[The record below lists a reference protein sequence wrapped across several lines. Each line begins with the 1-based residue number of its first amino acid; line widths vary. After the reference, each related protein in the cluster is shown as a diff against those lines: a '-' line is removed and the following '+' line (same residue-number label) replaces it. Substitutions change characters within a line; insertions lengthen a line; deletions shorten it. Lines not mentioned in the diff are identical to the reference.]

1 MEVHHHP
8 EVEKKGFK
16 EYLLEGL
23 MIFLAVLMGFI
34 AENIREGITENKR
47 ATEFARSY
55 YGDIK
60 KDTLLLHRV
69 MRFNVRK
76 MRAIDSAVNAL
87 GVPQNLHT
95 DTIECYEGMVA
106 SYVLP
111 FEPSSG
117 NYEQIKA
124 SGAIRNFKQKMVN
137 LMNEYDLQA
146 RQVVRREEIT
156 QKFVTEQY
164 LPITMN
170 NASIQVSWDIITK
183 GKIEHP
189 IYLNRSAD
197 YKRQYINMVTMI
209 KIFAY
214 RSMQEYQHLLKE
226 ADKVLAELK
235 NEYDLEE

>member
-8 EVEKKGFK
+8 EVERKGFK

-47 ATEFARSY
+47 AAEFARSY

-69 MRFNVRK
+69 MRFNAHK
-76 MRAIDSAVNAL
+76 IAAIDSAINAL
-87 GVPQNLHT
+87 DEPKNPRT
-95 DTIECYEGMVA
+95 DTIEVYKGMIA
-106 SYVLP
+106 SYVFP
-111 FEPSSG
+111 FEPSGG

-124 SGAIRNFKQKMVN
+124 SGAIRNFKQKLVD

-146 RQVVRREEIT
+146 RRVVQREEIT

-164 LPITMN
+164 LPITMTKAN
-170 NASIQVSWDIITK
+170 MQVSWDIITK

-189 IYLNRSAD
+189 VYVDKSEA
-197 YKRQYINMVTMI
+197 YKRQYINMVTLV
-209 KIFAY
+209 KIFAF
-214 RSMQEYQHLLKE
+214 RSIQEYQRLLKE
-226 ADKVLAELK
+226 ADKVMDELK
-235 NEYDLEE
+235 KEYDLE

>member
-34 AENIREGITENKR
+34 AENIREGITEKKR
-47 ATEFARSY
+47 AAEFAKSY
-55 YGDIK
+55 YRDIK
-60 KDTLLLHRV
+60 KDTALLHQV
-69 MRFNVRK
+69 TRFNMHK
-76 MRAIDSAVNAL
+76 MAAIDSAVRAL
-87 GVPQNLHT
+87 DYPNNPHA
-95 DTIECYEGMVA
+95 DTIEAYKGMVA

-124 SGAIRNFKQKMVN
+124 SGAIRNFNQKMVN

-146 RQVVRREEIT
+146 RQVVRREEIM

-164 LPITMN
+164 LPATMN
-170 NASIQVSWDIITK
+170 NASIQVSWDLITK

-189 IYLNRSAD
+189 FYFNRSEA
-197 YKRQYINMVTMI
+197 YKRQYTNMITMI

-214 RSMQEYQHLLKE
+214 RSIQECQRLLKE
-226 ADKVLAELK
+226 ADKVLDELK
-235 NEYDLEE
+235 NEYDMEE

>member
-1 MEVHHHP
+1 
-8 EVEKKGFK
+8 
-16 EYLLEGL
+16 LLEGL

-34 AENIREGITENKR
+34 AENVREGITEKKR
-47 ATEFARSY
+47 AAEFAKSY
-55 YGDIK
+55 YRDIE
-60 KDTLLLHRV
+60 KDTALLHRV
-69 MRFNVRK
+69 MRFNVHK
-76 MRAIDSAVNAL
+76 MAAIDSAVNAL
-87 GVPQNLHT
+87 EVPLGARS
-95 DTIECYEGMVA
+95 DTIEAYKGMVA

-156 QKFVTEQY
+156 QKFVTELY
-164 LPITMN
+164 LPTAMH

-183 GKIEHP
+183 GKIDHP
-189 IYLNRSAD
+189 LYFTRSD
-197 YKRQYINMVTMI
+197 EYKREYINMVTMI

-214 RSMQEYQHLLKE
+214 RSI
-226 ADKVLAELK
+226 
-235 NEYDLEE
+235 

>member
-8 EVEKKGFK
+8 EVEKKGYK

-34 AENIREGITENKR
+34 AENVREGITERKR
-47 ATEFARSY
+47 AQEFAKSY
-55 YGDIK
+55 YRDIK
-60 KDTLLLHRV
+60 KDTALLHKV
-69 MRFNVRK
+69 MRFNVHK
-76 MRAIDSAVNAL
+76 MAAIDSAVKAL
-87 GVPQNLHT
+87 EVPQGLRS
-95 DTIECYEGMVA
+95 DTIEAYKGMVA

-164 LPITMN
+164 LPVAMN
-170 NASIQVSWDIITK
+170 NASIQVSWDIITT
-183 GKIEHP
+183 GKIGHTL
-189 IYLNRSAD
+189 YFTRSDA
-197 YKRQYINMVTMI
+197 YKRQYINMVIMI

-214 RSMQEYQHLLKE
+214 RSIQEYQRLLKE
-226 ADKVLAELK
+226 ADKVMAELE
-235 NEYDLEE
+235 NEYNLEE